1 MQEDSA
7 KVSAP
12 AAAGGRKPVIL
23 AVDDEP
29 QVLNAVALDLRRR
42 FRGDYRIMTAAS
54 GAEALDAIRKLRQR
68 GDLVALF
75 LVDQR
80 MPAMTGVE
88 FLNEARKVHPEA
100 KQGAADR
107 VRRHR
112 GRDRQHQPGRAG
124 SLPDEA
130 VGSARAEALPRARRA
145 ARGLGARRCAPPG
158 TASAS
163 SGTLWSSG
171 SHEAK
176 DFLARNRIP
185 YRWLD
190 LDRDA
195 EARALAET
203 SPPTRASCRCCSSP
217 TAPCCRRRSRR
228 DIAEKVGLRTQAAEK
243 FYDLVVI
250 GGGPAGLAA
259 AVYGASEG
267 LKTVL
272 IEREATGGQA
282 GTSSRIE
289 NYLGFP
295 SGLTGA
301 DLAAAGD
308 GAGAPLRRRAARGAG
323 GGGAARERSVPH
335 RRARRRQRARAATRW
350 WSRPASRCARSRCP
364 GAEQVTGAGLYYG
377 AALTEAA
384 HYRDRD
390 VIVVGGANSAG
401 QGAVFF
407 SHYARRVT
415 MLVRGQS
422 LAESMSHYLVD
433 QIAATPNIEV
443 VPETEVLRGQ
453 GNRSARGVWSRAP
466 ATARPGRSPPRRC
479 SCSSAPGR
487 APSSATAS
495 LARDP
500 GGFIMTGLDLVRD
513 GQGPPGLAAG
523 PPARAARDERARDLR
538 GRRRPPRLV
547 EARRRRRRRGRGGGP
562 AHSPVPE
569 DGVAAMG
576 YADFLRKVPL
586 FAELPD
592 ADLQRLCSMIK
603 EVNLAPRARRC
614 SPRGIPARRPTSS
627 PRGRSRS

>member
-1 MQEDSA
+1 MQEDSS

-100 KQGAADR
+100 KRVLLTAYADTEAAIASINQVALDHYLMKPWHPPEQKLYPVIGELLEAWAR
-107 VRRHR
+107 VV
-112 GRDRQHQPGRAG
+112 RAPWDG
-124 SLPDEA
+124 IR
-130 VGSARAEALPRARRA
+130 VV
-145 ARGLGARRCAPPG
+145 
-158 TASAS
+158 
-163 SGTLWSSG
+163 GTLWSSG

-190 LDRDA
+190 LDRDP
-195 EARALAET
+195 EARALAE
-203 SPPTRASCRCCSSP
+203 SVPADARKLPLLFFPDGAVLS
-217 TAPCCRRRSRR
+217 APLRR

-301 DLAAAGD
+301 DLAERATAQARRFGAELLAAQEVAALRVSDPYRTVVLGD
-308 GAGAPLRRRAARGAG
+308 GSELSCYAVVVAPGV
-323 GGGAARERSVPH
+323 SV
-335 RRARRRQRARAATRW
+335 RKLEV
-350 WSRPASRCARSRCP
+350 P

-390 VIVVGGANSAG
+390 VIVIGGANSAG

-407 SHYARRVT
+407 SHYARQVT
-415 MLVRGQS
+415 ILVRGKS

-443 VPETEVLRGQ
+443 VPETEVLEVKGTDRLEGLV
-453 GNRSARGVWSRAP
+453 ARTGDGPPREIAAAAVFVFIG
-466 ATARPGRSPPRRC
+466 ARPRTEFCDGV
-479 SCSSAPGR
+479 
-487 APSSATAS
+487 

-513 GQGPPGLAAG
+513 GQGPAGWPPGRLPALLETSVPGIFAAG
-523 PPARAARDERARDLR
+523 DVRHGSSKR
-538 GRRRPPRLV
+538 
-547 EARRRRRRRGRGGGP
+547 
-562 AHSPVPE
+562 
-569 DGVAAMG
+569 VAAAVG
-576 YADFLRKVPL
+576 EGAVAVQLIHQYLKTV
-586 FAELPD
+586 
-592 ADLQRLCSMIK
+592 
-603 EVNLAPRARRC
+603 
-614 SPRGIPARRPTSS
+614 
-627 PRGRSRS
+627 